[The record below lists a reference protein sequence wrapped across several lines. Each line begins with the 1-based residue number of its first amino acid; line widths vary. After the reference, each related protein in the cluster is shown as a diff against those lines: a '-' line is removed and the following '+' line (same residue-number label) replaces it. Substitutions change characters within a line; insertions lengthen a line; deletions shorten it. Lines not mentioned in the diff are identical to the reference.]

1 MNNRSLLAIFV
12 SCIIVIAGVVSFIYF
27 TKPGSDINISTQI
40 PLADDS
46 NATAE
51 SVSLLVDSLNDFSF
65 DFYRKISKMEDGNV
79 FFSPYSIFVA
89 FSMAYEG
96 AGGNTAIEM
105 QNVLN
110 FLQNDSSTLGSFGRI
125 YNLLNQE
132 QDGYT
137 IITANA
143 FWAHQNYEFLSDY
156 LNLLQNFYMA
166 EANELDFGNNIGAAE
181 IINNWIE
188 DKTNDKIKDMIDA
201 SMLSDFTKMVLTNAI
216 YFKGD
221 WANPFDPDNTFET
234 DFSLASDEPVKVDMM
249 DNADSDFNYT
259 ETDDL
264 QILELQYFGNDLSMI
279 IVLPKENSI
288 STAESK
294 INAENLSAWRNNLIQ
309 GDIIVQIPKF
319 KFEKKYSLNN
329 IMRQMGIIDA
339 FEPDIADFSGMDGTK
354 WLFISEAIH
363 QSFIE
368 VNEEGTEAAA
378 ATAIIMEATSIPEYK
393 EFIAD
398 HPFLFLIQ
406 HKETGAI
413 LFMGKVM
420 NPTEK

>member
-1 MNNRSLLAIFV
+1 
-12 SCIIVIAGVVSFIYF
+12 
-27 TKPGSDINISTQI
+27 
-40 PLADDS
+40 
-46 NATAE
+46 
-51 SVSLLVDSLNDFSF
+51 
-65 DFYRKISKMEDGNV
+65 
-79 FFSPYSIFVA
+79 
-89 FSMAYEG
+89 
-96 AGGNTAIEM
+96 
-105 QNVLN
+105 
-110 FLQNDSSTLGSFGRI
+110 
-125 YNLLNQE
+125 
-132 QDGYT
+132 
-137 IITANA
+137 
-143 FWAHQNYEFLSDY
+143 
-156 LNLLQNFYMA
+156 
-166 EANELDFGNNIGAAE
+166 
-181 IINNWIE
+181 
-188 DKTNDKIKDMIDA
+188 
-201 SMLSDFTKMVLTNAI
+201 
-216 YFKGD
+216 
-221 WANPFDPDNTFET
+221 
-234 DFSLASDEPVKVDMM
+234 
-249 DNADSDFNYT
+249 
-259 ETDDL
+259 
-264 QILELQYFGNDLSMI
+264 MI